1 MSQNVE
7 PNKLSKDANLRDLV
21 IAFFDY
27 SYKQLKKKF
36 SISEDVVL
44 YDEEG
49 REKFKFDLVI
59 IDYTSNERIGV
70 WIKDWKRPVGIDV
83 YTRFKRAISKTKL
96 TIGFLFANRLASG
109 IQSREKENI
118 FLLHRGELISMLKK
132 IGYWKPGVQN
142 KFEELISQD

>member
-1 MSQNVE
+1 LSQDVE
-7 PNKLSKDANLRDLV
+7 SKKLDKDAKLRDLV
-21 IAFFDY
+21 ITFFDY

-36 SISEDVVL
+36 SISENVIL

-83 YTRFKRAISKTKL
+83 YTRFKRAINKTNL

-118 FLLHRGELISMLKK
+118 FLLHRGELVSMLKK
-132 IGYWKPGVQN
+132 IGYWRSGLQSKLS
-142 KFEELISQD
+142 ELVHQE